1 MTATKADSPGAAP
14 EPQSKELQRAEIE
27 LREHA
32 ARAEAPLFWPVR
44 LQCAVGGVG
53 RVGPVLMLVVLAI
66 LLATEHPGGLGAVL
80 ANPNTTAI
88 GEALFFAVTLALLLE
103 FAGLIPRAAQ
113 RDLDSLENE
122 LTLDAAEQGRL
133 RAALICRLDGKST
146 LLFAGIGAGL
156 GLIHAWYGGG
166 LGNDSGLV
174 NGFAVATVILWLL
187 MFQTGAVLVTN
198 AQLFAALGAQATM
211 VEPFAPQR
219 LYPFVQAALR
229 PMLLITSLL
238 AAYPLTLLT
247 TPVWSGSTLIG
258 PVATLALALAAVWL
272 PLRGLAGRMRLARD
286 QALAR
291 IDAEISLVWGELERN
306 TASADRLEALLALRD
321 RLGQAPLLPLAIP
334 GLWRALLYLALP
346 LATWSG
352 KGIAE
357 AVLNQ
362 MLGTAF

>member
-1 MTATKADSPGAAP
+1 MTAKKADSPEAASVPPATEP
-14 EPQSKELQRAEIE
+14 EWPETE

-32 ARAEAPLFWPVR
+32 ARADAPVFWPVR

-53 RVGPVLMLVVLAI
+53 RVGPVLMLAVLAI
-66 LLATEHPGGLGAVL
+66 LLAAEHPGGLGQVIV
-80 ANPNTTAI
+80 NPDASAI

-113 RDLDSLENE
+113 QDLDALQSE
-122 LTLDAAEQGRL
+122 LTLEATEQARL
-133 RAALICRLDGKST
+133 RAALTRRLDGKST
-146 LLFAGIGAGL
+146 LLYAGIGAVFGL
-156 GLIHAWYGGG
+156 VHAWYGGG
-166 LGNDSGLV
+166 LAGDAGLV

-198 AQLFAALGAQATM
+198 AQLFAALGAQATK

-229 PMLLITSLL
+229 PMLLIMSLL
-238 AAYPLTLLT
+238 AAYPLTLMT
-247 TPVWSGSTLIG
+247 TPVWSASTLVG